1 MDFDALI
8 IGGGI
13 AGMESALNLGD
24 MGYQVLLVEKETT
37 IGGKMIL
44 LSKVFPTLDCA
55 SCIATPKMASTA
67 HHPRITLMTN
77 TQVEK
82 IHQLPQGGFEI
93 QLMKKATFVDF
104 AKCTGCQECE
114 FNCPVPVADQFNYD
128 LVARRAAYIPFPQAV
143 PKKAVIEKVGTSP
156 CSYNC
161 PASIKAHGYIALSR
175 CGKFEEAFHLILEDA
190 PLVGTLGR
198 ACYAP
203 CENECTRNLLTE
215 PHQLK
220 LVERYNKEYFYLA
233 REIKE
238 GPLSIRRIKRFIAD
252 YYYSRHP
259 KPEYGPPPPEKRI
272 DQKIAIIGSGP
283 AGLTAAY
290 FLAQKGYP
298 VKIYEAENQPGG
310 MLRFAI
316 PSFRLPNDVVDRDI
330 KNITALGVEIETD
343 HRVSSLADL
352 KAKGY
357 SAIFLATGA
366 QEPRYLQVEGEDLAG
381 VVTAMDFLKDVNLGR
396 KKIDLSGKTV
406 MVVGGGNVAIDSA
419 RVAVRLG
426 AAKVFIQYRR
436 SREQMPA
443 FDWEIK
449 EAEEEGVDF
458 QYLRVPVRFIGQE
471 GHIVA
476 SESIRMKLGAPDAS
490 GRPRPV
496 PIKGSEHKIP
506 IDYVI
511 LAIGLTPSTHPFQSE
526 LELNKDGSIKVN
538 PITLQ
543 TSLPHVFA
551 GGDAVTGPSMIVSA
565 MGQGK
570 QAAQAIEAYL
580 KGENLENFRLTQP
593 MPPVPR
599 EKVLQRQ
606 KYHTRLAPLGRKEIP
621 PAERINSFD
630 EVELP
635 LTAEEVKYSASRCLD
650 CGICSECHQC
660 LRVCPAEA
668 IDFSQRDEEQKIETG
683 SIILATGFNLFPA
696 ELKETYGYGRFPN
709 VITSMQMDRLLSP
722 TRPYNTVL
730 RPSDGKT
737 PDNIAY
743 ILCTGSRDHTV
754 GNPLCS
760 QVCCMYSIKQAQLLM
775 GALPLADI
783 TIYYIDIRAFGKG
796 FEEFYQQA
804 QAMGTYFI
812 KGKVAKIEEKDHGQ
826 LVVRYEDIDNG
837 GVVKEAEH
845 DLVVLAVGFL
855 ANSEAQQYFPDKSL
869 QLDNFNYIKQVEE
882 DISPGKTSLDGVF
895 VAGTAASP
903 MDIPDSVIHAG
914 AAATQAA
921 AYIEKIRRR
930 T

>member
-1 MDFDALI
+1 MDYDALV

-24 MGYQVLLVEKETT
+24 MGYRVLLVEKEAS

-55 SCIATPKMASTA
+55 SCIATPKMAATA
-67 HHPRITLMTN
+67 HHPNITLLSS

-82 IHQLPQGGFEI
+82 ISPLPQGSFKVR
-93 QLMKKATFVDF
+93 LHKKATFVDA

-114 FNCPVPVADQFNYD
+114 FNCPVAAPDQFNYG

-143 PKKAVIEKVGTSP
+143 PKKAIIEKIGTSP
-156 CSYNC
+156 CTYNC
-161 PASIKAHGYIALSR
+161 PASIKAHGYIALARS
-175 CGKFEEAFHLILEDA
+175 GKFEEAFHLIMEDA

-215 PHQLK
+215 PHHLK

-252 YYYSRHP
+252 YYYARHP
-259 KPEYGPPPPEKRI
+259 EPEYGPPPPEKRI
-272 DQKIAIIGSGP
+272 DKKIAIIGSGP

-290 FLAQKGYP
+290 FLAQKGYE
-298 VKIYEAENQPGG
+298 VTIYEAEDQPGG

-316 PSFRLPNDVVDRDI
+316 PAFRLPNEVVDRDI
-330 KNITALGVEIETD
+330 KNITALGVSIKTK
-343 HRVSSLADL
+343 HRVQKLAEL
-352 KAKGY
+352 KAQGY
-357 SAIFLATGA
+357 DAVFLATGA
-366 QEPRYLQVEGEDLAG
+366 QEPRHLKVEGEDLEG
-381 VVTAMDFLKDVNLGR
+381 VVTSMDFLKDINLGR
-396 KKIDLSGKTV
+396 RQIDLSGKTV

-426 AAKVFIQYRR
+426 AKRVFIQYRR

-449 EAEEEGVDF
+449 EAEEEGVEF
-458 QYLRVPVRFIGQE
+458 QYLRVPVKFLGEQ
-471 GHIVA
+471 GKVTA
-476 SESIRMKLGAPDAS
+476 AESIRMKLGAPDAS

-506 IDYVI
+506 VDFVI
-511 LAIGLTPSTHPFQSE
+511 LAIGLTPTTHPFKDE
-526 LELNKDGSIKVN
+526 LELNKDGSVKVD
-538 PITLQ
+538 PETLQ
-543 TSLPHVFA
+543 TSLPYVFA

-570 QAAQAIEAYL
+570 QAAQAIETYL
-580 KGENLENFRLTQP
+580 SGTNLKDFHRTKP
-593 MPPVPR
+593 APAVPR
-599 EKVLQRQ
+599 EKVLKRQ
-606 KYHTRLAPLGRKEIP
+606 KYHTRLAPVPRREIP
-621 PAERINSFD
+621 PAERINSFQ

-635 LTAEEVKYSASRCLD
+635 LTEEEVRYAASRCLD

-660 LRVCPAEA
+660 VRVCPAEA
-668 IDFSQRDEEQKIETG
+668 IDFSQRDEWPEIETG

-743 ILCTGSRDHTV
+743 ILCTGSRDRTV
-754 GNPLCS
+754 DNPICS

-804 QAMGTYFI
+804 QAMGTYFV
-812 KGKVAKIEEKDHGQ
+812 KGKVAKIEEKGDGQ
-826 LVVRYEDIDNG
+826 LIVRYEDIDHG
-837 GVVKEAEH
+837 GVVREAEH
-845 DLVVLAVGFL
+845 DLVILSVGFL
-855 ANSEAQQYFPDKSL
+855 ANTEAQRYFPDNSL
-869 QLDNFNYIKQVEE
+869 QLDDFHYIQQVEE
-882 DISPGKTSLDGVF
+882 DISPGKTSLEGVF

-921 AYIEKIRRR
+921 VYIEKIRRR